1 MPAETEHAVRFRFP
15 VTWSTLVDPAAL
27 APCPDNARVV
37 TPRSAPAD
45 STVEWAMVIPR
56 LAPAAPAPRL
66 LPAAESGWD
75 AAFAPPKYVLP
86 KFEVSSD
93 SASLAVKLVLSASVL
108 LLLVPGWRDTGS
120 PGSRAIEMES
130 GMSERAWM
138 REPAGP
144 ARHIALYRAS
154 AGAPDYR
161 LDFTWKSNSLGVGWV
176 FRAKDGK
183 NYFAARIKPL
193 TSPGTFSIERFAV
206 VNGVEKSR
214 VQRVL
219 TLPGKN
225 PSLRVATD
233 VAGPAFRLYL
243 DGNLV
248 SQWTDSRLPNG
259 GVGFLEESRQTVGLQ
274 SVRISFPTP

>member
-1 MPAETEHAVRFRFP
+1 VPAETEHAVRFRFP

-27 APCPDNARVV
+27 APHPDNARVV
-37 TPRSAPAD
+37 TPRNRAAD
-45 STVEWAMVIPR
+45 TNVEWAMVIPR
-56 LAPAAPAPRL
+56 LAPASPAARL

-93 SASLAVKLVLSASVL
+93 SASLAVKLVLSASVM
-108 LLLVPGWRDTGS
+108 LLLVPGWRNTGS

-130 GMSERAWM
+130 SMSERAWM

-144 ARHIALYRAS
+144 AKHLALYRAS
-154 AGAPDYR
+154 AGATDYR
-161 LDFTWKSNSLGVGWV
+161 LDFTWRTNPQGVSWV

-183 NYFAARIKPL
+183 NYFAAHIKPL
-193 TSPGTFSIERFAV
+193 TSPGAFSIERFAAIK
-206 VNGVEKSR
+206 GVEKSR

-219 TLPGKN
+219 TLPGKD
-225 PSLRVATD
+225 PSLRVATEI
-233 VAGPAFRLYL
+233 AGPMFRIYL
-243 DGNLV
+243 NGNLV
-248 SQWTDSRLPNG
+248 SQWTDSRLPDG

>member
-27 APCPDNARVV
+27 APHPDNARVV

-45 STVEWAMVIPR
+45 ASVEWAMVIPR
-56 LAPAAPAPRL
+56 LAPASPAPRL

-75 AAFAPPKYVLP
+75 AAFASPKYVLP

-93 SASLAVKLVLSASVL
+93 SASIAVKLVLSASL
-108 LLLVPGWRDTGS
+108 MLLLVPGWRNTGS

-130 GMSERAWM
+130 SMSERAWI
-138 REPAGP
+138 REPAGQ
-144 ARHIALYRAS
+144 AKHLALYRAS
-154 AGAPDYR
+154 AGVADYR
-161 LDFTWKSNSLGVGWV
+161 LDFTWRTNPQGVSWV
-176 FRAKDGK
+176 FRAQDGK
-183 NYFAARIKPL
+183 NYLAARLKPL
-193 TSPGTFSIERFAV
+193 PSPGAFSLERFAV
-206 VNGVEKSR
+206 IKGVEKSR
-214 VQRVL
+214 LQRLL
-219 TLPGKN
+219 TLPSKD

-248 SQWTDSRLPNG
+248 SQWTDARLPAG

-274 SVRISFPTP
+274 SVRISFPKR